1 LQNINYQKFVS
12 KVLKIYLLILLNI
25 FNFSKFF

>member
-1 LQNINYQKFVS
+1 
-12 KVLKIYLLILLNI
+12 LILLNI